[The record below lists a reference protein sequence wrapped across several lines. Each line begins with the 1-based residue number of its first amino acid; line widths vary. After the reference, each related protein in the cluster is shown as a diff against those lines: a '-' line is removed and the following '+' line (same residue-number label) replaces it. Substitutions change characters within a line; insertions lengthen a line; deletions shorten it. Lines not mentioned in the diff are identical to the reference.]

1 MIKQLHNK
9 VEYAQLLHDDA
20 VRISEAAHTFFNQP
34 LPCTVA
40 DAVQHFNNGGSVV
53 VRTRGHNVLYAKLW
67 ESRGHTEAVLTSAI
81 QESDS
86 FNCVGGFGN
95 ES

>member
-1 MIKQLHNK
+1 MEHDTT
-9 VEYAQLLHDDA
+9 LL
-20 VRISEAAHTFFNQP
+20 E
-34 LPCTVA
+34 

-67 ESRGHTEAVLTSAI
+67 HSVGHTEAVLTSAI

-86 FNCVGGFGN
+86 FNCAGAILC
-95 ES
+95 

>member
-1 MIKQLHNK
+1 M
-9 VEYAQLLHDDA
+9 AHDITLID
-20 VRISEAAHTFFNQP
+20 
-34 LPCTVA
+34 

-67 ESRGHTEAVLTSAI
+67 HSEGHTEDVLTSAI

-86 FNCVGGFGN
+86 FNCVG
-95 ES
+95 EVLC

>member
-1 MIKQLHNK
+1 MVHDIT
-9 VEYAQLLHDDA
+9 LLD
-20 VRISEAAHTFFNQP
+20 
-34 LPCTVA
+34 

-53 VRTRGHNVLYAKLW
+53 VRTSGHNVLYAKRW
-67 ESRGHTEAVLTSAI
+67 HTEGHTEVVLTSAI

-86 FNCVGGFGN
+86 FNCVGGFGY